1 MKQNEKI
8 LVYVVTG
15 FLFVILAVAVIFGR
29 DGAGKPSEKQTGG
42 VQSSASTLEDV
53 LNNAKLLNSQP
64 AVPETNLATNV
75 QLGPPSPAE
84 EVATVLGTSRH
95 ERDCRVVTARIGDS
109 LGGLVQRWC
118 GSADA
123 LPQAERMNEDSQVLR
138 AGQDVWLPW
147 VDDSEVLAAFRAR
160 PAKEPVPA
168 SGGGNVAAHEASTK
182 GAGKGAGKGTAAPAA
197 SHGKAAEQPAAGV
210 RTYVIKAGDKLWQI
224 AEKEVGKDK
233 ARAFLQRVR
242 ELNPELD
249 VDHLKV
255 AQSIKLPG
263 RS

>member
-29 DGAGKPSEKQTGG
+29 DGAGKPVEKQTGG
-42 VQSSASTLEDV
+42 PAQPGAASFEEV
-53 LNNAKLLNSQP
+53 LNNAKLLNAQP

-123 LPQAERMNEDSQVLR
+123 LPQAERMNEESQVLH
-138 AGQDVWLPW
+138 AGQDVFLPW
-147 VDDSEVLAAFRAR
+147 VDDGEVLAAFRAR
-160 PAKEPVPA
+160 PAKTEPA
-168 SGGGNVAAHEASTK
+168 SGGNVAAHDASTK
-182 GAGKGAGKGTAAPAA
+182 GSGKGAGKGTAAPAVN
-197 SHGKAAEQPAAGV
+197 HGKAEQPADGV
-210 RTYVIKAGDKLWQI
+210 HTYVIKAGDKLWQI
-224 AEKEVGKDK
+224 AEKEVGKAK
-233 ARAFLQRVR
+233 AHAFLQRVR

>member
-1 MKQNEKI
+1 VKQNEKI
-8 LVYVVTG
+8 LVYVVSG

-42 VQSSASTLEDV
+42 VPSSASTLEDV

-64 AVPETNLATNV
+64 AVPETNPAANV

-84 EVATVLGTSRH
+84 EVMTVLGTSRH

-138 AGQDVWLPW
+138 AGQDVFLPW
-147 VDDSEVLAAFRAR
+147 VDDSEVLAAFHAR

-182 GAGKGAGKGTAAPAA
+182 GAGKGAGKGNAAPAA
-197 SHGKAAEQPAAGV
+197 SHGKAEQPADGV
-210 RTYVIKAGDKLWQI
+210 HTYVIKPGDKLWQI
-224 AEKEVGKDK
+224 AEKEVGKAK
-233 ARAFLQRVR
+233 AHAFLQRVR